1 MHVKRSDLKK
11 TRTLLCHENEST
23 KGGVLRIVVGS
34 ARLPEKVSHDV
45 GHRNVTVS
53 KHCVTGANKDPTL
66 AKKIKT

>member
-1 MHVKRSDLKK
+1 MKK
-11 TRTLLCHENEST
+11 EST
-23 KGGVLRIVVGS
+23 KGGVLRLVVGS
-34 ARLPEKVSHDV
+34 ARLPEKVSHDA